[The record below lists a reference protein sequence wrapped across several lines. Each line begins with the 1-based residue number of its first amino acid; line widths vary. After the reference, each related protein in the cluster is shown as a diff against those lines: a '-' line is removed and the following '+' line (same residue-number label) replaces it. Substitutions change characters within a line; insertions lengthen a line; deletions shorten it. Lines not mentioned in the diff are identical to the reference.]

1 MKHAPGKSPYQ
12 LTSDEVLDLLD
23 SAEQGLSSKEAG
35 ARLVRD
41 GENKLTAEEGESFIA
56 RIVGELKSPLA
67 FVLLCAGIVTTFI
80 GEYVDSTVIFI
91 ALIINIFIS
100 LYQQGRADKAFER
113 LRDSQ
118 VATANV
124 FRDGA
129 RKEIAAT
136 ALVKGDIIAVDTGV
150 NIPADAR
157 LIWSSNLEVNE
168 SALTGEW
175 IDVTKADTHLP
186 NIIPLSER
194 KNMLWMGTLVTGGSG
209 RAVVTAT
216 GKETEFGKIAASL
229 NKRETEP
236 TPLERG
242 VADIARFLSYIVLI
256 ALVGI
261 FVLGVIRELPFTDLL
276 LISIAIAVAAI
287 PEGLPA
293 AVTVTLAI
301 GMEAILKRG
310 GLVRNL
316 LAAETLGS
324 TTVILTDKT
333 GTLTK
338 AQMRVA
344 RVITLGT
351 LELESNAKET
361 LARMHEAHGDERDAL
376 EFAALASDAYIE
388 KQKIGGGGTPAEDVV
403 TNAIVRGRP
412 VERAVVE
419 AALESGLDQ
428 TQLLLNYPRISFL
441 PFESRYRVA
450 ISLNHIRG
458 LLENRLHITGAPE
471 FLLAAAHSVYLEGKQ
486 HPLTEETRKRF
497 AEALVR
503 FAGEGMR
510 VVGVAFHDTTKKH
523 LEDTQGA
530 EGREELLKGVVFVGF
545 ILFHDPLRE
554 DAAAAITEAKLA
566 GARVI
571 MATGDNPET
580 ARTIAKE
587 CGIWKTG
594 DSILTG
600 EAIEAFS
607 DDALVNALHHTTV
620 FARMTPESKM
630 RVVRLLIAQGEVVAM
645 TGDGVNDAP
654 ALRAAS
660 IGVALGS
667 GTEVAKEASDL
678 VLLNNSFSII
688 VAAIEEGRRVIDN
701 LRKIVVYL
709 LSTSGSEIIVVGG
722 ALMIGLPLPL
732 LPAQIL
738 WTNILSEGFMNFSFA
753 FEPKESDLMR
763 RDPRVVGAKQ
773 LVSRRL
779 MGFVV
784 TVGLLSGLLLLALYW
799 YLVTLLGLQ
808 ESDAQ
813 TLMFTALNL
822 TMVFSVFSFKDL
834 RAPIWKTRFFTN
846 PYLFASIGFSF
857 FGLLVAFMVEPITK
871 ILRLAPFDP
880 MSHLG
885 LLAGIILTN
894 IALVEVAKFLFFPR
908 KGGV

>member
-1 MKHAPGKSPYQ
+1 MKHAPEKSAYQ
-12 LTSDEVLDLLD
+12 FNLKELYTHLRSTEH
-23 SAEQGLSSKEAG
+23 GLSSEDA
-35 ARLVRD
+35 ALRLKQHGRNELSAVER
-41 GENKLTAEEGESFIA
+41 ESIIGK
-56 RIVGELKSPLA
+56 IVGELKSPLA

-91 ALIINIFIS
+91 ALIINILIS

-113 LRDSQ
+113 LRSAQ
-118 VATANV
+118 VVYANV

-129 RKEIAAT
+129 RKEIPAVE
-136 ALVKGDIIAVDTGV
+136 LVVGDIISVDTGA

-157 LIWSSNLEVNE
+157 LVWESNLEVNE

-175 IDVTKADTHLP
+175 IDIGKTTDDFP
-186 NIIPLSER
+186 NIVPLSER
-194 KNMLWMGTLVTGGSG
+194 KNMLWMGTLVTAGSG
-209 RAVVTAT
+209 RAIVTAV
-216 GKETEFGKIAASL
+216 GDQTEFGQIATSL
-229 NKRETEP
+229 KQREGEP

-242 VADIARFLSYIVLI
+242 VADIARFLSYIVLV
-256 ALVGI
+256 ALVAIFALGI
-261 FVLGVIRELPFTDLL
+261 IRGMALTDLL

-333 GTLTK
+333 GTLTQ

-344 RVITLGT
+344 RVITLGS
-351 LELESNAKET
+351 LEVESQAKET
-361 LARMHEAHGDERDAL
+361 LSRVHEAHGDERDAL

-388 KQKIGGGGTPAEDVV
+388 HRQIGGARKETED
-403 TNAIVRGRP
+403 AIVETVVHGRP
-412 VERAVVE
+412 VERAIVQ
-419 AALESGLDQ
+419 AALDSGLDQ
-428 TQLLLNYPRISFL
+428 TELLANYPRISFL

-450 ISLNHIRG
+450 MSLNHVRG
-458 LLENRLHITGAPE
+458 LIENRLHITGAPE
-471 FLLAAAHSVYLEGKQ
+471 FLLEAAQSVYVEGKH
-486 HPLTEETRKRF
+486 HPMTEEMRKRF
-497 AEALVR
+497 ADVLIKYA
-503 FAGEGMR
+503 AEGMR
-510 VVGVAFHDTTKKH
+510 VIGVAYHNTPREH
-523 LEDTQGA
+523 LEDAHGDEDRQKM
-530 EGREELLKGVVFVGF
+530 LKGIVFVGF
-545 ILFHDPLRE
+545 ILFHDPLRV
-554 DAAAAITEAKLA
+554 DAAAAISAAKDA

-587 CGIWKTG
+587 CGIWKHG
-594 DSILTG
+594 DTILTG
-600 EAIEAFS
+600 DAIEKLS
-607 DDALVNALHHTTV
+607 DEALTQALLHTTV
-620 FARMTPESKM
+620 FARMTPNSKM
-630 RVVRLLIAQGEVVAM
+630 RVVRLLIAEGEVVAM

-688 VAAIEEGRRVIDN
+688 VSSIEEGRRVIDN

-773 LVSRRL
+773 LVSRHL
-779 MGFVV
+779 VGFVV
-784 TVGLLSGLLLLALYW
+784 TVGLLSGLLLLCLYW
-799 YLVTLLGLQ
+799 YLIAVLSMS
-808 ESDAQ
+808 EASAQ
-813 TLMFTALNL
+813 ALMFVALNL
-822 TMVFSVFSFKDL
+822 SMVFSVFSFKDL

-846 PYLFASIGFSF
+846 PYLFASITFSL
-857 FGLLVAFMVEPITK
+857 FGLLIAFFVEPITK
-871 ILRLAPFDP
+871 ILRLAVFDP
-880 MSHLG
+880 TDHLVLIIG
-885 LLAGIILTN
+885 MILAN
-894 IALVEVAKFLFFPR
+894 IMLVEMAKSYFFSR
-908 KGGV
+908 KAGV